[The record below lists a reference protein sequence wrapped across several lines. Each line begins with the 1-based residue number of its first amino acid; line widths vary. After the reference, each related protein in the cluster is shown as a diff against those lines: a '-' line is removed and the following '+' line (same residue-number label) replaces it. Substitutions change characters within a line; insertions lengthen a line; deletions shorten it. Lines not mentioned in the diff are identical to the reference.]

1 MTFVFGPPPFGM
13 EVIHGFSL
21 IVNSANLPECIQSC
35 TLDERYDKIA
45 GCAYICE
52 MTHGYEN
59 REFLDTIGCLVE
71 SECLMDYPRDGVC
84 LGEDKDALQNIK
96 SLEQVRFS
104 QSLCLIHAVWF
115 MRVGGEKGTDTQQ
128 CSRILILSHVACPFH
143 ANHT

>member
-1 MTFVFGPPPFGM
+1 
-13 EVIHGFSL
+13 
-21 IVNSANLPECIQSC
+21 
-35 TLDERYDKIA
+35 
-45 GCAYICE
+45 

-96 SLEQVRFS
+96 SLKQVRFL